1 MLFLSGVQVSFFY
14 YPNELVNDFVKVEEM
29 PNLRIA
35 SVLDIAVMKVIAIG
49 GRGAKKDFFDLYGIV
64 KQTGISILEL
74 ANALIKKCGENVN
87 YANIIMGLSYFEDAE
102 QELLPKT
109 FTQYDWNTIKQ
120 FFIVFQPQ
128 LESCLEKLRFIT
140 F

>member
-1 MLFLSGVQVSFFY
+1 M
-14 YPNELVNDFVKVEEM
+14 
-29 PNLRIA
+29 
-35 SVLDIAVMKVIAIG
+35 
-49 GRGAKKDFFDLYGIV
+49 
-64 KQTGISILEL
+64 